1 MHDLIG
7 VGFGPANLG
16 LAIALDEQ
24 DGRPLEPLFLERS
37 PRFTWHSGMLLRGA
51 TMQISFL
58 KDLVTLR
65 DPRSRFSFL
74 CYLQDR
80 GRLVDFVNRQDFF
93 PTRREFHDYLEWA
106 AASFADAV
114 RYGCEVRSVL
124 PVRTAGGEVGA
135 FDVVA
140 TEASGR
146 ERTYRTRR
154 LVIGSGLRPRMPE
167 GLAASRHVWHS
178 SELLHRLDARPDFD
192 PKRLVVVGAGQSA
205 AEATAHLHE
214 RFSAAQV
221 IAVLPRYGYSAA
233 DDSAFAN
240 RLFDPAAVDDFY
252 TAPRAVKE
260 RMYAYHANTNY
271 SVVDPGLIDELFGRL
286 YDESVT
292 GENRLQ
298 VRKMSEVSVLD
309 EEPDGVRLRVAS
321 LIDGSAEELR
331 ADAVVFATGYHP
343 MDPAPLLGGAAELC
357 VRTDDGGFR
366 VRRDY
371 RLETLPGVAASIYL
385 QGGTEH
391 THGIS
396 ASLLSN
402 TAGRAWDIAQSCRAD
417 ADRSDRSDRAERVA
431 ESG

>member
-135 FDVVA
+135 FDHG
-140 TEASGR
+140 ASGGGQAFGAVAVHEQGR
-146 ERTYRTRR
+146 FTPGQDHARDGRGEDQVGTR
-154 LVIGSGLRPRMPE
+154 
-167 GLAASRHVWHS
+167 
-178 SELLHRLDARPDFD
+178 AR
-192 PKRLVVVGAGQSA
+192 A
-205 AEATAHLHE
+205 
-214 RFSAAQV
+214 
-221 IAVLPRYGYSAA
+221 
-233 DDSAFAN
+233 
-240 RLFDPAAVDDFY
+240 
-252 TAPRAVKE
+252 
-260 RMYAYHANTNY
+260 
-271 SVVDPGLIDELFGRL
+271 
-286 YDESVT
+286 
-292 GENRLQ
+292 
-298 VRKMSEVSVLD
+298 
-309 EEPDGVRLRVAS
+309 
-321 LIDGSAEELR
+321 
-331 ADAVVFATGYHP
+331 
-343 MDPAPLLGGAAELC
+343 
-357 VRTDDGGFR
+357 
-366 VRRDY
+366 
-371 RLETLPGVAASIYL
+371 
-385 QGGTEH
+385 
-391 THGIS
+391 
-396 ASLLSN
+396 
-402 TAGRAWDIAQSCRAD
+402 
-417 ADRSDRSDRAERVA
+417 
-431 ESG
+431 